1 MAILVATD
9 CDKCLV
15 SGYKLICILS
25 SLDVTGISVILFSC
39 VNLLACVEGL
49 LVFDTVFLRNT
60 DVPSAM
66 PINCADVVLVDV
78 SHASSDTVFSEYE
91 EQFLSG
97 IQQLF

>member
-15 SGYKLICILS
+15 SGYRRICVLS
-25 SLDVTGISVILFSC
+25 SRDVTGISVILFSW
-39 VNLLACVEGL
+39 VNVLACVEGL

-60 DVPSAM
+60 DVPSVM
-66 PINCADVVLVDV
+66 PLNCLDVVLVDV

-91 EQFLSG
+91 EHVLNG
-97 IQQLF
+97 I